1 MDPVVTARVP
11 AEVRDQGNAILRQL
25 GATPTELVNA
35 AYEYLL
41 NEKRLPPVAHGA
53 EELPGGVR
61 ALSPEDAAKVLESLD
76 SMALEVPESW
86 HGASMDELAEPIV
99 QTDWDYLE

>member
-11 AEVRDQGNAILRQL
+11 AEIRDQGNAILRQL
-25 GATPTELVNA
+25 GATPTDLVNA

-41 NEKRLPPVAHGA
+41 LEKRLPPVAHGA

-61 ALSPEDAAKVLESLD
+61 ALSAEAAAEVLENLNG
-76 SMALEVPESW
+76 MALEVPESW
-86 HGASMDELAEPIV
+86 QGASMDELREQASAPE
-99 QTDWDYLE
+99 WNFLE

>member
-11 AEVRDQGNAILRQL
+11 AEIRDQGNAILRQL

-35 AYEYLL
+35 AYEFLL
-41 NEKRLPPVAHGA
+41 HEKRLPVVAHGA
-53 EELPGGVR
+53 EDLPGGIR
-61 ALSPEDAAKVLESLD
+61 ALSPDAATAMLETLD

-86 HGASMDELAEPIV
+86 QGAVMDEVREPY
-99 QTDWDYLE
+99 TAPEWDYLE